1 MKSLDGKKLLI
12 TFLLSALLLMLFV
25 MPCFAGSCPDAQ
37 SAADK
42 AVQERNA
49 KVKESANTMM
59 TDPEETR
66 GPLADCLGSVG
77 SIGDAFTLGVSL
89 PGMDQIVDGMC
100 GQVNSLIQ
108 DKMNEVLSEVKSSIP
123 DIGGNNP
130 FQVSGNGK
138 DLAGVLT
145 GKLK

>member
-1 MKSLDGKKLLI
+1 MKPLYVK
-12 TFLLSALLLMLFV
+12 ALLPVVIVMLYAP
-25 MPCFAGSCPDAQ
+25 PCFAGSCPDAQ

-42 AVQERNA
+42 AVRERNG

-59 TDPEETR
+59 PDPEETR
-66 GPLADCLGSVG
+66 GPLADCLGSIG
-77 SIGDAFTLGVSL
+77 NIGDAFTLGVSL

-100 GQVNSLIQ
+100 KQVDSLIQ

-130 FQVSGNGK
+130 FQVSGSGK
-138 DLAGVLT
+138 DLVGAIT